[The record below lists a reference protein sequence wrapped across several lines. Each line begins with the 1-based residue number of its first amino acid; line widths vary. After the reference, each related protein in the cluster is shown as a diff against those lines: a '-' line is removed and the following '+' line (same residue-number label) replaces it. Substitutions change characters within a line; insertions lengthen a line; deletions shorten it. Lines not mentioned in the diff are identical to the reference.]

1 MMTESIVLE
10 VLTKALMT
18 ILYVSMPI
26 LVISL
31 FVGLMI
37 SILQATTQVQEQT
50 LSFVPK
56 LMAVFWG
63 MILFGS
69 FMLHTLMSFTEWI
82 LSMIAEVS

>member
-31 FVGLMI
+31 VVGLLI

-56 LMAVFWG
+56 LMAVFLG

-82 LSMIAEVS
+82 LSMIAGIS

>member
-1 MMTESIVLE
+1 MTESIVLE

-31 FVGLMI
+31 VVGLLI

-56 LMAVFWG
+56 LMAVFLG

-82 LSMIAEVS
+82 LSMIAGIS